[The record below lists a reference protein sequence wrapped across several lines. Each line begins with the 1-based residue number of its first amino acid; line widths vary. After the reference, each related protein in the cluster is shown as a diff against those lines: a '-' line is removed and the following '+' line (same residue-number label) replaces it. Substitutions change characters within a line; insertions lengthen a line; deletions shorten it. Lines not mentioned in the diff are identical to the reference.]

1 MKSVRDMGRGGP
13 GGRPGGGQEEP
24 KRSRASKKYLLLRMW
39 SYLFKYRGLLFL
51 SLGLALTSTLLT
63 LFCPRFSGR
72 AIDAILA
79 PGGVDFYGEKGVFH
93 YCVLMLIFYV
103 VSGILSYALSL
114 TMLHL
119 SQKTVYQLRKDVF
132 DRLSELPVSFFD
144 THQTGDILS
153 RMQYDINTVN
163 ASLANDLRQ
172 IVTSSV
178 TVIFSLVMMFS
189 ISRWMLIPFAVTIP
203 ATVIFTRYKT
213 KKVRPLFRKRS
224 AKLGELNGYAEEILS
239 GQKTIKAYNREE
251 VMTARFKIKN
261 EETAEAYYQADYY
274 GSLIGPSV
282 NFINNLNLCFISVFG
297 AMLYLFG
304 MISVG
309 DISSFVVYSKKFSG
323 PINEFAN
330 IMNELQSAFSAAER
344 VFRLIDEPTEAADLP
359 DAEALIDPEGDV
371 EMEHIHFGYLP
382 EKTIIHDLSFKAE
395 KGKLI
400 AIVGHTGAGKTTLI
414 NLLMRFYDPQS
425 GEIRV
430 DGKNILHLTRK
441 SLRLAYTMVL
451 QETWLFSGTIAENIA
466 YSRADATREEIEE
479 AAKAAMIHDYIMS
492 LPDGYDTL
500 INEDG
505 LNISKGQKQ
514 LMTIARAM
522 LARAN
527 MLILDEATSNVD
539 TQTEMKIQAAMYKL
553 MEGKT
558 SFVIAHRLST
568 IKNADHILVVDAGD
582 IVEQGTHKE
591 LLAKGGY
598 YAKLYASQFE

>member
-1 MKSVRDMGRGGP
+1 MRDYSAKIGP
-13 GGRPGGGQEEP
+13 GGRNPGGREEP
-24 KRSRASKKYLLLRMW
+24 KRTRASKKYLLVRMW
-39 SYLFKYRGLLFL
+39 SYLFKYRALLIISL
-51 SLGLALTSTLLT
+51 SLALASTLLT
-63 LFCPRFSGR
+63 LFCPRFSGN
-72 AIDAILA
+72 AIDAIA
-79 PGGVDFYGEKGVFH
+79 AEGGVDWDTVFH
-93 YCVLMLIFYV
+93 YCWLMLIFYV
-103 VSGILSYALSL
+103 VSAVLSYALSL
-114 TMLHL
+114 VMLKL

-132 DRLSELPVSFFD
+132 DKLSELPVAYFD
-144 THQTGDILS
+144 HHQTGDILS
-153 RMQYDINTVN
+153 RMQYDINTLN
-163 ASLANDLRQ
+163 ASLTNDLKQ
-172 IVTSSV
+172 IVTSLV
-178 TVIFSLVMMFS
+178 TVTFSLIMMVS
-189 ISRWMLIPFAVTIP
+189 ISPIMLIPFAITIP
-203 ATVIFTRYKT
+203 VTVIFTRYKT

-239 GQKTIKAYNREE
+239 GQKSIKAYNREE
-251 VMTARFKIKN
+251 VMISRFQQKN
-261 EETAEAYYQADYY
+261 EDTAEAYYEAEYY

-282 NFINNLNLCFISVFG
+282 NYINNVNLALVSVFG

-304 MISVG
+304 LISVG
-309 DISSFVVYSKKFSG
+309 NISSFVVYSRRFSG

-344 VFRLIDEPTEAADLP
+344 IFNLIDEAPEKP
-359 DAEALIDPEGDV
+359 DVENAVVLKDPEGTV
-371 EMEHIHFGYLP
+371 EMEHIKFGYTDD
-382 EKTIIHDLSFKAE
+382 KVIIHDLSLKAD

-414 NLLMRFYDPQS
+414 NLLMRFYDPQ
-425 GEIRV
+425 GGKITV
-430 DGKNILHLTRK
+430 DGYDIGEVTRQ

-466 YSRADATREEIEE
+466 YSRSDATREEIEE
-479 AAKAAMIHDYIMS
+479 AAKTAMIHDYIMS

-514 LMTIARAM
+514 LLTIARAM

-568 IKNADHILVVDAGD
+568 IKNADHILVVENGD
-582 IVEQGTHKE
+582 IVEQGTHQE
-591 LLAKGGY
+591 LLAKKGS
-598 YAKLYASQFE
+598 YANLYASQFE

>member
-1 MKSVRDMGRGGP
+1 M
-13 GGRPGGGQEEP
+13 
-24 KRSRASKKYLLLRMW
+24 
-39 SYLFKYRGLLFL
+39 
-51 SLGLALTSTLLT
+51 
-63 LFCPRFSGR
+63 
-72 AIDAILA
+72 
-79 PGGVDFYGEKGVFH
+79 
-93 YCVLMLIFYV
+93 
-103 VSGILSYALSL
+103 
-114 TMLHL
+114 
-119 SQKTVYQLRKDVF
+119 F

-144 THQTGDILS
+144 NHQTGDILS

-178 TVIFSLVMMFS
+178 TVVFSLVMMFS

-251 VMTARFKIKN
+251 VMTARFKERN

-359 DAEALIDPEGDV
+359 DAEVLTDPEGEV

-430 DGKNILHLTRK
+430 DGKNIGHLTRK

-582 IVEQGTHKE
+582 IVEQGTHRE

>member
-1 MKSVRDMGRGGP
+1 MGRGGP
-13 GGRPGGGQEEP
+13 GGGPNAGREEP

-63 LFCPRFSGR
+63 LFCPRFSGN

-93 YCVLMLIFYV
+93 YCILMLIFYV
-103 VSGILSYALSL
+103 VSGVLSYLLSL

-144 THQTGDILS
+144 NHQTGDILS

-178 TVIFSLVMMFS
+178 TVIFSLIMMFS
-189 ISRWMLIPFAVTIP
+189 ISRWMLLPFAVTIP

-239 GQKTIKAYNREE
+239 GQKTVKAYNREE
-251 VMTARFKIKN
+251 VMTARFKTRN

-282 NFINNLNLCFISVFG
+282 NFINNLNLAFISVFG

-309 DISSFVVYSKKFSG
+309 NISSFVVYSKKFSG

-344 VFRLIDEPTEAADLP
+344 VFRLIDEPTEVADLP
-359 DAEALIDPEGDV
+359 DAEVLTEPEGEV

-430 DGKNILHLTRK
+430 DGKNIEHLTRK

-582 IVEQGTHKE
+582 IVEQGTHRE

>member
-1 MKSVRDMGRGGP
+1 MGGGP
-13 GGRPGGGQEEP
+13 GGGPNAGREEP

-39 SYLFKYRGLLFL
+39 GYLFKYRGLLFL
-51 SLGLALTSTLLT
+51 SLGLALASTLLT

-93 YCVLMLIFYV
+93 YCLLMLIFYV
-103 VSGILSYALSL
+103 VSGLLSYALSL

-144 THQTGDILS
+144 NHQTGDILS

-178 TVIFSLVMMFS
+178 TVVFSLVMMFS

-251 VMTARFKIKN
+251 VMTARFKERN

-359 DAEALIDPEGDV
+359 DAEVLTDPEGEV

-430 DGKNILHLTRK
+430 DGKNIGHLTRK

-582 IVEQGTHKE
+582 IVEQGTHRE

>member
-1 MKSVRDMGRGGP
+1 MKSVRDMGRGGL

-39 SYLFKYRGLLFL
+39 SYLFKYRLLLFL
-51 SLGLALTSTLLT
+51 SLGLALASTLLT

-93 YCVLMLIFYV
+93 YCILMLIFYV
-103 VSGILSYALSL
+103 VSGVLSYALSL

-144 THQTGDILS
+144 NHQTGDILS

-178 TVIFSLVMMFS
+178 TVVFSLVMMFS

-203 ATVIFTRYKT
+203 ATIIFTRYKT

-251 VMTARFKIKN
+251 VMTSRFKAKN

-297 AMLYLFG
+297 AILYLFG

-359 DAEALIDPEGDV
+359 DAEVLTDPEGEV

-382 EKTIIHDLSFKAE
+382 EKTIIHDLSFRAE

-430 DGKNILHLTRK
+430 DGKNIGHLTRK

-591 LLAKGGY
+591 LLARGGY

>member
-1 MKSVRDMGRGGP
+1 MKSVRDMGRGGL

-39 SYLFKYRGLLFL
+39 SYLFKYRLLLFL
-51 SLGLALTSTLLT
+51 SLGLALASTLLT

-93 YCVLMLIFYV
+93 YCILMLIFYV
-103 VSGILSYALSL
+103 VSGVLSYALSL

-144 THQTGDILS
+144 NHQTGDILS

-178 TVIFSLVMMFS
+178 TVVFSLVMMFS

-203 ATVIFTRYKT
+203 ATIIFTRYKT

-251 VMTARFKIKN
+251 VMTSRFKAKN

-297 AMLYLFG
+297 AILYLFG

-359 DAEALIDPEGDV
+359 DAEVLIDPEGEV

-382 EKTIIHDLSFKAE
+382 EKTIIHDLSFRAE

-430 DGKNILHLTRK
+430 DGKNIGHLTRK

-591 LLAKGGY
+591 LLARGGY

>member
-1 MKSVRDMGRGGP
+1 MGRGGP
-13 GGRPGGGQEEP
+13 GGGPNAGREEP

-63 LFCPRFSGR
+63 LFCPRFSGN

-93 YCVLMLIFYV
+93 YCILMLIFYV
-103 VSGILSYALSL
+103 VSGVLSYLLSL

-144 THQTGDILS
+144 NHQTGDILS

-178 TVIFSLVMMFS
+178 TVIFSLIMMFS
-189 ISRWMLIPFAVTIP
+189 ISRWMLLPFAVTIP

-213 KKVRPLFRKRS
+213 RKVRPLFRKRS

-239 GQKTIKAYNREE
+239 GQKTVKAYNREE
-251 VMTARFKIKN
+251 VMTARFKTRN

-282 NFINNLNLCFISVFG
+282 NFINNLNLAFISVFG

-309 DISSFVVYSKKFSG
+309 NISSFVVYSKKFSG

-344 VFRLIDEPTEAADLP
+344 VFRLIDEPTEVADLP
-359 DAEALIDPEGDV
+359 DAEVLTEPEGEV

-430 DGKNILHLTRK
+430 DGKNIEHLTRK

-582 IVEQGTHKE
+582 IVEQGTHRE

>member
-1 MKSVRDMGRGGP
+1 MRDFGRGGGP
-13 GGRPGGGQEEP
+13 GGGPNAGREEP

-51 SLGLALTSTLLT
+51 SLGLALASTLLT

-93 YCVLMLIFYV
+93 YCLLMLIFYV
-103 VSGILSYALSL
+103 VSGLLSYALSL

-144 THQTGDILS
+144 NHQTGDILS

-178 TVIFSLVMMFS
+178 TVVFSLVMMFS

-251 VMTARFKIKN
+251 VMTARFKVRN

-297 AMLYLFG
+297 AMLYLF
-304 MISVG
+304 
-309 DISSFVVYSKKFSG
+309 D
-323 PINEFAN
+323 
-330 IMNELQSAFSAAER
+330 
-344 VFRLIDEPTEAADLP
+344 ADT
-359 DAEALIDPEGDV
+359 AIEVQTGRN
-371 EMEHIHFGYLP
+371 
-382 EKTIIHDLSFKAE
+382 
-395 KGKLI
+395 KG
-400 AIVGHTGAGKTTLI
+400 
-414 NLLMRFYDPQS
+414 
-425 GEIRV
+425 
-430 DGKNILHLTRK
+430 
-441 SLRLAYTMVL
+441 
-451 QETWLFSGTIAENIA
+451 
-466 YSRADATREEIEE
+466 
-479 AAKAAMIHDYIMS
+479 
-492 LPDGYDTL
+492 
-500 INEDG
+500 
-505 LNISKGQKQ
+505 
-514 LMTIARAM
+514 
-522 LARAN
+522 
-527 MLILDEATSNVD
+527 
-539 TQTEMKIQAAMYKL
+539 
-553 MEGKT
+553 
-558 SFVIAHRLST
+558 
-568 IKNADHILVVDAGD
+568 
-582 IVEQGTHKE
+582 
-591 LLAKGGY
+591 
-598 YAKLYASQFE
+598 

>member
-1 MKSVRDMGRGGP
+1 MGRGGP
-13 GGRPGGGQEEP
+13 GGGSNAGREEP

-63 LFCPRFSGR
+63 LFCPRFSGN

-93 YCVLMLIFYV
+93 YCILMLIFYV
-103 VSGILSYALSL
+103 VSGVLSYLLSL

-144 THQTGDILS
+144 NHQTGDILS

-178 TVIFSLVMMFS
+178 TVIFSLIMMFS
-189 ISRWMLIPFAVTIP
+189 ISRWMLLPFAVTIP

-239 GQKTIKAYNREE
+239 GQKTVKAYNREE
-251 VMTARFKIKN
+251 VMTARFKTRN

-282 NFINNLNLCFISVFG
+282 NFINNLNLAFISVFG

-309 DISSFVVYSKKFSG
+309 NISSFVVYSKKFSG

-344 VFRLIDEPTEAADLP
+344 VFRLIDEPTEVADLP
-359 DAEALIDPEGDV
+359 DAEVLTEPEGEV

-430 DGKNILHLTRK
+430 DGKNIEHLTRK

-582 IVEQGTHKE
+582 IVEQGTHRE